1 VRCRRDGW
9 LLALAPDSGDRVHDV
24 TTAGRVEAVSPRSG
38 GSTLWS
44 ATALVFV
51 GNTLARGLG
60 FLFPIVLAHSMDRHD
75 FALVYLFINLGFFAG
90 ELVLTGFPTAMAR
103 QIASEKVPSE
113 RGAWIQPALLG
124 GLPLLGVSVIAA
136 ETLAATANA
145 PAGLTALVVIGL
157 SIDAYYFSVLRGLEE
172 FALLGAYRSAAALIQ
187 LLFLVAV
194 VAAGIVSVEL
204 VVVIYSFV
212 YVVPIAAIEAARRPL
227 IRALAG
233 ARRATRPIRG
243 LLRYAIPSLIIG
255 LSYGAIFGLD
265 VFFVRLGA
273 PGSLPDYL
281 GARTLVQPMTLIPF
295 AITIVL
301 LPKLTRAREDER
313 TRLLV
318 RALVVTVSVAVVGA
332 LAYFTIGPALIDLVF
347 PSSYSA
353 SPETMG
359 FLALAVGFLGVYS
372 VLTQWWIAI
381 GHPLR
386 PAFTLTAGAAATAV
400 LQLVLTPE
408 LGATGAA
415 LAIGGGVACALLAIA
430 LPTLRR
436 LQTP

>member
-1 VRCRRDGW
+1 M
-9 LLALAPDSGDRVHDV
+9 HDV
-24 TTAGRVEAVSPRSG
+24 TAAGRVDAVSRRFG

-60 FLFPIVLAHSMDRHD
+60 FLFPIVLAHSMGRHD
-75 FALVYLFINLGFFAG
+75 FALVYLFINMGFFTG

-113 RGAWIQPALLG
+113 RGAWVPPAVLG
-124 GLPLLGVSVIAA
+124 GLPLLGVSIIAA
-136 ETLAATANA
+136 EALAATANA

-187 LLFLVAV
+187 LLLLIAV
-194 VAAGIVSVEL
+194 VAAGIVSVEV

-212 YVVPIAAIEAARRPL
+212 YLVPIALIETVRRPL
-227 IRALAG
+227 FRTLVA

-265 VFFVRLGA
+265 VFFIRLGA
-273 PGSLPDYL
+273 PEALPDYL
-281 GARTLVQPMTLIPF
+281 SARTLVQPMTLIPF

-301 LPKLTRAREDER
+301 LPKLTRASDDER
-313 TRLLV
+313 TRLLG
-318 RALVVTVSVAVVGA
+318 RAVFATASVAVVGGI
-332 LAYFTIGPALIDLVF
+332 AYFTIGPAVIDLVF

-372 VLTQWWIAI
+372 VLTQWWVAV
-381 GHPLR
+381 GHPFR

-415 LAIGGGVACALLAIA
+415 LAIGGGVAFALLVIA
-430 LPTLRR
+430 PPTLRR
-436 LQTP
+436 LQAL